1 MDLGLGADIDA
12 ARRLV
17 HDQHLGLGRH
27 PFGQHDLL
35 LIAAG
40 ELPDDLL
47 RPAGADAEAGDRIPR
62 QSVLLA
68 AIDQEQAG
76 DAVEDRQGDVLAQR
90 LRPDQ
95 PLQPAIL
102 RHIGDAQ
109 APRRRGAADRDRLA
123 LDQDLARC
131 RRGDAED
138 GEGELGPARADQPGD
153 AEDLAGAQGQIDIA
167 DRLAAAEA
175 AQLESDLAR
184 HRLGLREELID
195 GAAHH
200 HRDQI
205 GFADLADRLGGDMGA
220 VAQHRHPVGQ
230 REDLRQLVG
239 DIGDADAALAQA
251 PDHLQQ
257 PARIRIRQCGR
268 RLVHDDQ
275 LGVLRQGL
283 GDLDPLA
290 VRHREAA
297 DDGIDVE
304 IMAVEGIEQGA
315 SAGPHGGPVHA
326 APAGARR
333 MADIDVLRHAQL
345 GEQQQFLIDRG
356 DALGRRLAG
365 RGKPA
370 PACPRPASRRHRPS
384 APRR

>member
-1 MDLGLGADIDA
+1 
-12 ARRLV
+12 
-17 HDQHLGLGRH
+17 
-27 PFGQHDLL
+27 
-35 LIAAG
+35 
-40 ELPDDLL
+40 
-47 RPAGADAEAGDRIPR
+47 
-62 QSVLLA
+62 
-68 AIDQEQAG
+68 
-76 DAVEDRQGDVLAQR
+76 
-90 LRPDQ
+90 
-95 PLQPAIL
+95 
-102 RHIGDAQ
+102 
-109 APRRRGAADRDRLA
+109 
-123 LDQDLARC
+123 
-131 RRGDAED
+131 
-138 GEGELGPARADQPGD
+138 
-153 AEDLAGAQGQIDIA
+153 
-167 DRLAAAEA
+167 
-175 AQLESDLAR
+175 
-184 HRLGLREELID
+184 
-195 GAAHH
+195 
-200 HRDQI
+200 
-205 GFADLADRLGGDMGA
+205 MGA

-230 REDLRQLVG
+230 SEDLRQLVG

-257 PARIRIRQCGR
+257 PSRIRIRQCGR

-304 IMAVEGIEQGA
+304 IMAVERIEQGA

-365 RGKPA
+365 RGKSDRLAFDPHLA
-370 PACPRPASRRHRPS
+370 GIGRLHPGDDLDQRGFPGAVLAQQRMDLARPDIEADVVQHPHRAEGFRDPRQFHQRGHSGSASRQV
-384 APRR
+384 RR